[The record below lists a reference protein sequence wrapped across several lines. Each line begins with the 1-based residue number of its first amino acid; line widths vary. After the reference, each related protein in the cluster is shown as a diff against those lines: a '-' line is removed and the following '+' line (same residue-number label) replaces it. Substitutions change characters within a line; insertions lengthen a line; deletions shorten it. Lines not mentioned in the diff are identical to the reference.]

1 MKGVKGGATLEEI
14 EAVYRTQL
22 SGLRRLAAAVSGSRE
37 AALDLVQEAFVRAVR
52 DRRSFRREAPIE
64 AWLYRIVVNVAR
76 NHRRAERTHADV
88 PIEIGPHDNGSRHDD
103 AGRVAAAVASLPERQ
118 RLALFLRYYADLDYL
133 SIAATLDVSSGTVG
147 ATLHAAREALLSL
160 LAETEAT
167 R

>member
-1 MKGVKGGATLEEI
+1 MKGVKAGATLDEI
-14 EAVYRTQL
+14 ERVYRTQL
-22 SGLRRLAAAVSGSRE
+22 PGLRRLAAAVSGSRE
-37 AALDLVQEAFVRAVR
+37 AAVDLVQEAFVRAVR

-76 NHRRAERTHADV
+76 NHRRAEHDHARLPSEADS
-88 PIEIGPHDNGSRHDD
+88 HDNGSGHDD

-118 RLALFLRYYADLDYL
+118 RLALFLRYYADLDYR
-133 SIAATLDVSSGTVG
+133 SIAATLEISSGTVG

-160 LAETEAT
+160 LAETEAA